1 MKLKHLFFN
10 AVAVMA
16 FAACSSEAEEIKPA
30 EKNSTATLQLEMTGQ
45 YGSGN
50 TDQTRALTFDGG
62 DYPIFTHQEGT
73 TNWQTHCFIRNEAGT
88 AQFYALV
95 DWNATT
101 NDDGSISLHIKNS
114 TLTLQNSAGSD
125 VTATATLPKAGE
137 RWYIAGIA
145 GGGVLDDTKSNVSFA
160 YNQALDAKLTANQ
173 ARVPLAFGWTRFTIP
188 SNTERAPRIVVQ
200 FQPQGTL
207 LGVYVNNRTNRGKA
221 VVTSQLKVRTNALSQ
236 SGVFDYALTATRAEY
251 ASAPKWTFANE
262 QATTETIVRDINVP
276 QDAGANCYIWAMPR
290 TTAPTEGFSTKT
302 YVGRYKTFAEGTTD
316 ELPVKTEAFAAA
328 KSYHT
333 GLDID
338 RPRMP
343 LEYWTE
349 RNVNQD
355 GTGFVTSDANN
366 DAQMGYFSHSDATAR
381 FANITI
387 DGQSYS
393 LPAAY
398 TARSLFHFN
407 TALHL
412 DTYSSLPATALNQ
425 EEWGVSVGGLRHGTL
440 QADYYITSFTEFYGI
455 RLKGGNNDMT
465 VAYRYQILGSGTETY
480 LKVTNRYLGPSDL
493 TINDIANSSYWE
505 SNTADDIVRVFP
517 YAGSKLS
524 PNTETISQIGRVC
537 ALAVN
542 VPLTTTIPMLLSIHG
557 LSNESIVQ
565 YRHQYTLNAS
575 SIIDRRNTVRLLLND

>member
-236 SGVFDYALTATRAEY
+236 SGVFDYALTATRADY

-343 LEYWTE
+343 LEYVAEYNLADDDTFA
-349 RNVNQD
+349 D
-355 GTGFVTSDANN
+355 SHANN
-366 DAQMGYFSHSDATAR
+366 ASAYYSWDETTTKFLSK
-381 FANITI
+381 TI
-387 DGQSYS
+387 DYKPYRLPQISDYRGIFPIAGIGWNTNYSTPEQRSEWLTIGDIAYNNVASSYTS
-393 LPAAY
+393 RGDGIIYGLK
-398 TARSLFHFN
+398 FIN
-407 TALHL
+407 TPDL
-412 DTYSSLPATALNQ
+412 
-425 EEWGVSVGGLRHGTL
+425 
-440 QADYYITSFTEFYGI
+440 
-455 RLKGGNNDMT
+455 M
-465 VAYRYQILGSGTETY
+465 VAYRYQIMGQFAVGSLDSH
-480 LKVTNRYLGPSDL
+480 LKISARYLGPDFSGDVS
-493 TINDIANSSYWE
+493 TIAQESFWE
-505 SNTADDIVRVFP
+505 SN
-517 YAGSKLS
+517 
-524 PNTETISQIGRVC
+524 NTEDIIRHFPLCGFYRDSQLSYQGVLGYYWSASTSYQRAWMGDGNLIGTGGFGIGTSRY
-537 ALAVN
+537 
-542 VPLTTTIPMLLSIHG
+542 P
-557 LSNESIVQ
+557 
-565 YRHQYTLNAS
+565 
-575 SIIDRRNTVRLLLND
+575 VRLFRDDL

>member
-1 MKLKHLFFN
+1 MNIKNFWKSTCVLLS
-10 AVAVMA
+10 AWATV
-16 FAACSSEAEEIKPA
+16 ACSGDNGLTPVEENISQNKPVSYTLKLSGGVASDAERALNFDISQANPA
-30 EKNSTATLQLEMTGQ
+30 ILETSDWTTHVFFRKEGATFVGYAKIEWEFTGRDSNGKIRLQQKN
-45 YGSGN
+45 
-50 TDQTRALTFDGG
+50 LTFDLENTNG
-62 DYPIFTHQEGT
+62 DLP
-73 TNWQTHCFIRNEAGT
+73 
-88 AQFYALV
+88 
-95 DWNATT
+95 
-101 NDDGSISLHIKNS
+101 
-114 TLTLQNSAGSD
+114 SAGE
-125 VTATATLPKAGE
+125 T
-137 RWYIAGIA
+137 WYIAGIA

-236 SGVFDYALTATRAEY
+236 SGVFDYALTATRADY

-290 TTAPTEGFSTKT
+290 TTAPSEGFSTKT

-480 LKVTNRYLGPSDL
+480 LKVTNRYLGPTDL